1 MQAAKL
7 KWKNEYEKHIFT
19 VLSGDV
25 TAGILCAS
33 ERALQMGELV
43 RGGSRQGGLEGGYLL
58 RVNNST
64 CTCNQA
70 RHEAAGD
77 NPGK

>member
-43 RGGSRQGGLEGGYLL
+43 RGGNRQEGAAQRRG
-58 RVNNST
+58 VNNST

-70 RHEAAGD
+70 RHGAAGD